1 MPEKIIAKFSAF
13 VILGVASATVFS
25 GCANISSNAHEN
37 LSESRY
43 LPPKVVGTVKSKDVE
58 EGSGLAASRCQN
70 DVLWTHNDSGD
81 DAYIYALNS
90 AGDALGTWQVPNAQ
104 NNDWEDIAAFKDA
117 SGKCFVY
124 IGDIGDNKGKRA
136 EHAVYKLREPLITA
150 DTKDS
155 TRKGPLTSDNAE
167 VVRFVYP
174 DRGEDAET
182 LMVHP
187 ATGDVYVVTKRESG
201 PAGVYCIRKPAFDGS
216 TVKLDKVADLSVPA
230 VPNGFVTGG
239 DISPDGRRV
248 AICDYTQGYEWTLP
262 DGDNNFDN
270 IWKQAAGIV
279 DLGKRKHGES
289 ISYNVDGT
297 ALFATSEGKNSP
309 VIEIKRR
316 Q

>member
-13 VILGVASATVFS
+13 VILGAGSTAVFS

-37 LSESRY
+37 PSESHY
-43 LPPKVVGTVKSKDVE
+43 LAPKVVGTVKSKDIE

-90 AGDALGTWQVPNAQ
+90 TGDALGTWQVPNAQ

-124 IGDIGDNKGKRA
+124 IGDIGDNKGKRV
-136 EHAVYKLREPLITA
+136 EHAVYKVREPLITA
-150 DTKDS
+150 DTKES
-155 TRKGPLTSDNAE
+155 TRKGPLTSENAE
-167 VVRFVYP
+167 VVRFLYP
-174 DRGEDAET
+174 DRSEDAET

-187 ATGDVYVVTKRESG
+187 ATGDIYIVTKRESG
-201 PAGVYCIRKPAFDGS
+201 PASVYCIRKPVFDGS
-216 TVKLDKVADLSVPA
+216 TVKLEKIADVSVPA

-248 AICDYTQGYEWTLP
+248 VICDYTQGYEWTLP
-262 DGDNNFDN
+262 DGDNNFDD
-270 IWKQAAGIV
+270 IWKQVPAVV
-279 DLGKRKHGES
+279 DLGQRKHGES

-309 VIEIKRR
+309 VFEIKRR